1 MVALLPIPTPTPA
14 RLFRQYHHRHR
25 QPQITTPPRHQ
36 HLCRHPLLLSSTH
49 PILSV
54 HLIVYK
60 LSNPLEFEASLMSK
74 EITLCTSTFPLTAAI
89 YHLPAVHIP
98 SSPRKE
104 LVQFLRKVTDLV
116 PGLHAVDIDVPLT
129 SLLKDDNKFE
139 QVVLGREFHISLGRT
154 VPIRVHQRDSVLT
167 MLRQK
172 LQFRKMYWIDFAKW
186 VVFVNDDFTRSFL
199 SMEVI
204 AGGLAEITK
213 QIDAVNEVYRLH
225 NLPEFYKDPRPH
237 ISVAW
242 ALGDVGDFMTGVVE
256 EEMKRFSLT
265 GSSSRKHIFNCKFG
279 GVQCR
284 IGNRTYEICKFQE
297 L

>member
-1 MVALLPIPTPTPA
+1 MAALLPIPTPA
-14 RLFRQYHHRHR
+14 RLFHQYHHRHR
-25 QPQITTPPRHQ
+25 QPQITIPTRHQ
-36 HLCRHPLLLSSTH
+36 HLCLHPLLLSSTH

-54 HLIVYK
+54 HLIIYK

-74 EITLCTSTFPLTAAI
+74 EITLCTSIFLLTAAI

-172 LQFRKMYWIDFAKW
+172 LQFQKMYWIDFAKW

-242 ALGDVGDFMTGVVE
+242 ASGDVGDFMTGVVE

-265 GSSSRKHIFNCKFG
+265 GGSSRKHIFTCKFG
-279 GVQCR
+279 GVKCR

>member
-1 MVALLPIPTPTPA
+1 MDALRASYGGASSDSDSSPTISPVSSPPPSTSNYNPHQTSTSLPPPPLALLHSPDSFGAFDYLQTEQPTRVRSFPHVQGNYALHVYIP
-14 RLFRQYHHRHR
+14 
-25 QPQITTPPRHQ
+25 
-36 HLCRHPLLLSSTH
+36 
-49 PILSV
+49 
-54 HLIVYK
+54 
-60 LSNPLEFEASLMSK
+60 
-74 EITLCTSTFPLTAAI
+74 
-89 YHLPAVHIP
+89 VHIP

-172 LQFRKMYWIDFAKW
+172 LQFQKMYWIDFAKW

-242 ALGDVGDFMTGVVE
+242 ASGDVGDFMTGVVE

-265 GSSSRKHIFNCKFG
+265 GGSSRKHIFTCKFG
-279 GVQCR
+279 GVKCR

>member
-1 MVALLPIPTPTPA
+1 MEALRASYGGASSDSDSDSSPTISPVSSPPPSTSNYNPTQTSTPLPPPPLALLHSPDSFGAFDCLQTEQPTRVRSFPHVQGNYALHVYIP
-14 RLFRQYHHRHR
+14 
-25 QPQITTPPRHQ
+25 
-36 HLCRHPLLLSSTH
+36 
-49 PILSV
+49 
-54 HLIVYK
+54 
-60 LSNPLEFEASLMSK
+60 
-74 EITLCTSTFPLTAAI
+74 
-89 YHLPAVHIP
+89 VHIP

>member
-1 MVALLPIPTPTPA
+1 MDALRASYGGASSDSDSSPTISPVSSPPPSTSNYNPAQTSTPLPPPPLALLHSPNSFGAFDHLQTEQPTRVRSFPHVQGNYALHVYIP
-14 RLFRQYHHRHR
+14 
-25 QPQITTPPRHQ
+25 
-36 HLCRHPLLLSSTH
+36 
-49 PILSV
+49 
-54 HLIVYK
+54 VY
-60 LSNPLEFEASLMSK
+60 
-74 EITLCTSTFPLTAAI
+74 
-89 YHLPAVHIP
+89 IP

-116 PGLHAVDIDVPLT
+116 PGLHVVDVDVPLS

-167 MLRQK
+167 MLRHK
-172 LQFRKMYWIDFAKW
+172 LQFQKRYWIDFAKW
-186 VVFVNDDFTRSFL
+186 VVFVNDDCTRSFL

-204 AGGLAEITK
+204 AGGLAEIK
-213 QIDAVNEVYRLH
+213 IQIDAVNEVYKLH

-256 EEMKRFSLT
+256 EEMKRFSST
-265 GSSSRKHIFNCKFG
+265 GGSSRKRMFTCKFG
-279 GVQCR
+279 SVMCR
-284 IGNRTYEICKFQE
+284 IGNRTYEICKIQD